1 MRRMA
6 TGSASGKKG
15 NESVVTE
22 RARSS
27 ARDTSSQ
34 IPSTATPSSYQQTES
49 KSLSGRGRP
58 PFECIALVLQGGGAL
73 GAYQGGVYQ
82 ALTEADLHPDLV
94 AGISI
99 GAINSALVAGNP
111 PEYRVQRLR
120 RFWEQVSQP
129 VLGMPTAPVML
140 NEFMHRV
147 LNETRAMGIL
157 LFGAPNFFVPRL
169 PSPVLVPRASPD
181 TLSFYDLA
189 PVRAELSQI
198 VDFDLINNGPMRLC
212 VGTVNVRTGNFLYF
226 DTATHG
232 IGLDHILASA
242 ALPPGFPA
250 VEIGGEYYW
259 DGGLLSNTPL
269 DWVLENSDRR
279 DTLTFQVDLWN
290 AKGNLPRDLIEADL
304 RQKEIRYSSRT
315 RLSTDR
321 FCKAQRL
328 RRAMRALIDDLP
340 LDLRHSRH
348 AEMLATEA
356 ADKVYNIIHLIYH
369 ARNYEGS
376 SKDYEFSRL
385 TMEEHWA
392 AGYDDTVR
400 TLRHPEVLQRPTHPD
415 GVFVFDVARDGR
427 L

>member
-1 MRRMA
+1 MSEVDERQGDTR
-6 TGSASGKKG
+6 SAGKPAI
-15 NESVVTE
+15 TD
-22 RARSS
+22 RTRSPP
-27 ARDTSSQ
+27 RDTSLQ
-34 IPSTATPSSYQQTES
+34 NPSTVTPSSHQQAEF
-49 KSLSGRGRP
+49 KSLPRRGRP
-58 PFECIALVLQGGGAL
+58 PFECIALMLQGGGAL

-82 ALTEADLHPDLV
+82 ALAEAELHPDLV

-99 GAINSALVAGNP
+99 GAINAAIIAGNP
-111 PEYRVQRLR
+111 PEHRVQRLR
-120 RFWEQVSQP
+120 SFWEHVSEP
-129 VLGMPTAPVML
+129 PLGIPTAPVQL
-140 NEFMHRV
+140 TEFTHRLV
-147 LNETRAMGIL
+147 NETRAMNII

-169 PSPVLVPRASPD
+169 PSPVLVPGASPD
-181 TLSFYDLA
+181 SLSFYDPS
-189 PVRAELSQI
+189 PVRATLAQI

-212 VGTVNVRTGNFLYF
+212 VGAVNVRTGNFLYF
-226 DTATHG
+226 DTTTHR
-232 IGLDHILASA
+232 IGLDCVLAST
-242 ALPPGFPA
+242 ALPPGLPA

-269 DWVLENSDRR
+269 DWVLDSSDRQ

-290 AKGNLPRDLIEADL
+290 KNGALPRDLKEVEL

-328 RRAMRALIDDLP
+328 RRAMRELIDDLP
-340 LDLRHSRH
+340 PDLRHTRC
-348 AEMLATEA
+348 AEVLAAEA
-356 ADKVYNIIHLIYH
+356 DNKVYNIIHLIYH
-369 ARNYEGS
+369 AQNYEGS

-392 AGYDDTVR
+392 AGYSDMVR
-400 TLRHPEVLQRPTHPD
+400 TLRHPEVLQRPSHPD

>member
-1 MRRMA
+1 MSELDERQRVARRA
-6 TGSASGKKG
+6 EEPT
-15 NESVVTE
+15 VTD
-22 RARSS
+22 RARSP
-27 ARDTSSQ
+27 ACDTSLQ
-34 IPSTATPSSYQQTES
+34 APSGATPNSQQQTEF

-82 ALTEADLHPDLV
+82 ALTEAGLHPDLV

-99 GAINSALVAGNP
+99 GAINCAIIAGNP

-120 RFWEQVSQP
+120 SFWEQVSQP
-129 VLGMPTAPVML
+129 LPGMSAVPGML
-140 NEFMHRV
+140 NEFTHRLV
-147 LNETRAMGIL
+147 NETRAMGIL

-169 PSPVLVPRASPD
+169 PSPVLVPRTSPD
-181 TLSFYDLA
+181 SLSFYDLS
-189 PVRAELSQI
+189 PVRATLAQI

-212 VGTVNVRTGNFLYF
+212 VGTVNVRSGNFLYF
-226 DTATHG
+226 DTTTHR

-259 DGGLLSNTPL
+259 DGGLVSNTPL
-269 DWVLENSDRR
+269 EWVLESSDRR

-290 AKGNLPRDLIEADL
+290 KNGDLPRNLTEAEL

-328 RRAMRALIDDLP
+328 RRAMRELIDDLP
-340 LDLRHSRH
+340 LELRHERH
-348 AEMLATEA
+348 VQVLAAEAD
-356 ADKVYNIIHLIYH
+356 DKVFNIIHLIYH
-369 ARNYEGS
+369 AKNYEGS

-392 AGYDDTVR
+392 AGYSDMVR

-427 L
+427 F

>member
-1 MRRMA
+1 MA
-6 TGSASGKKG
+6 TGNASGKEG
-15 NESVVTE
+15 TESVVTE
-22 RARSS
+22 RTGSP
-27 ARDTSSQ
+27 ARDTSLQ
-34 IPSTATPSSYQQTES
+34 VPSTAPPSPQQKTEL

-99 GAINSALVAGNP
+99 GAINAAIIAGNP

-120 RFWEQVSQP
+120 SFWEQVSQP
-129 VLGMPTAPVML
+129 PLGLPTVPVKMTEFTHRL
-140 NEFMHRV
+140 VNEM
-147 LNETRAMGIL
+147 RAIGIL

-169 PSPVLVPRASPD
+169 PSPILVPRSSPD
-181 TLSFYDLA
+181 RLSFYDLA
-189 PVRAELSQI
+189 PVRATLAQI
-198 VDFDLINNGPMRLC
+198 IDFDLINNGPMRLC
-212 VGTVNVRTGNFLYF
+212 VGTVNIRSGNFLYF
-226 DTATHG
+226 DTTTHR
-232 IGLDHILASA
+232 IGLECILASA

-250 VEIGGEYYW
+250 VEIGGEYFW

-269 DWVLENSDRR
+269 DWVLESSDRR

-290 AKGNLPRDLIEADL
+290 AKGDLPRDLIEAEL

-328 RRAMRALIDDLP
+328 RRAMRALLEDLP

-348 AEMLATEA
+348 AEVLATEA
-356 ADKVYNIIHLIYH
+356 DNKVYNIIQLIYH

-392 AGYDDTVR
+392 AGHDDTVR
-400 TLRHPEVLQRPTHPD
+400 TLRHPEVLQRPAHPD

>member
-1 MRRMA
+1 MLMDVASPRRD
-6 TGSASGKKG
+6 SRR
-15 NESVVTE
+15 V
-22 RARSS
+22 
-27 ARDTSSQ
+27 
-34 IPSTATPSSYQQTES
+34 
-49 KSLSGRGRP
+49 RP

-82 ALTEADLHPDLV
+82 ALAEADLHPDLV

-99 GAINSALVAGNP
+99 GAINAAIIAGNP
-111 PEYRVQRLR
+111 PERRVQRLR
-120 RFWEQVSQP
+120 SFWEEISEP
-129 VLGMPTAPVML
+129 PLGIPTVPFKL
-140 NEFMHRV
+140 DEFTHRV
-147 LNETRAMGIL
+147 VNQTRAVNVI
-157 LFGAPNFFVPRL
+157 LFGAPHFFVPRV
-169 PSPVLVPRASPD
+169 PSPILAAHGSPD
-181 TLSFYDLA
+181 SLSYYDTEPLRETLT
-189 PVRAELSQI
+189 QI

-212 VGTVNVRTGNFLYF
+212 VGTVSVRSGNFLYF
-226 DTATHG
+226 DTTTYR
-232 IGLDHILASA
+232 IGLDCVLASA

-250 VEIGGEYYW
+250 VKIGEEYYW
-259 DGGLLSNTPL
+259 DGGLVSNTPL
-269 DWVLENSDRR
+269 DWVLESPDRR

-290 AKGNLPRDLIEADL
+290 AKGDLPRDLIEAEL

-328 RRAMRALIDDLP
+328 RRAMRELIDELP
-340 LDLRHSRH
+340 PELRDTRH
-348 AEMLATEA
+348 AQVLAAEA
-356 ADKVYNIIHLIYH
+356 DDKVYNIIHLIYH

-392 AGYDDTVR
+392 AGYSDMVR

-415 GVFVFDVARDGR
+415 GVFVFDVWRHGR

>member
-1 MRRMA
+1 MS
-6 TGSASGKKG
+6 TENASDK
-15 NESVVTE
+15 TE
-22 RARSS
+22 KDTIITDRTRSPACS
-27 ARDTSSQ
+27 TSPQVSSTSMPSSQ
-34 IPSTATPSSYQQTES
+34 PQTGW
-49 KSLSGRGRP
+49 KSLQGRGRP
-58 PFECIALVLQGGGAL
+58 PFERIALVLQGGGAL

-99 GAINSALVAGNP
+99 GAINCAIIAGNP

-120 RFWEQVSQP
+120 SFWEQVSQP
-129 VLGMPTAPVML
+129 QLGVPSVPVKL
-140 NEFMHRV
+140 DEFTHRLV
-147 LNETRAMGIL
+147 NETRAMGIL

-169 PSPVLVPRASPD
+169 PSPIFVSRASPD
-181 TLSFYDLA
+181 SLSFYDTS
-189 PVRAELSQI
+189 PVRETLAQI

-212 VGTVNVRTGNFLYF
+212 VGTVNVRSGNFVYF
-226 DTATHG
+226 DTARHR

-269 DWVLENSDRR
+269 DWVLESSDRR

-290 AKGNLPRDLIEADL
+290 AKGDLPRNLTEAEL

-328 RRAMRALIDDLP
+328 RRAMRKLIDDLP
-340 LDLRHSRH
+340 LDLRRAPH
-348 AEMLATEA
+348 AQVLAAEA
-356 ADKVYNIIHLIYH
+356 DDKVYNIIHLIYH
-369 ARNYEGS
+369 AQNYEGS
-376 SKDYEFSRL
+376 SKDYEFSRS
-385 TMEEHWA
+385 TMEDHWA
-392 AGYDDTVR
+392 AGYNDTVR
-400 TLRHPEVLQRPTHPD
+400 TLRHPEVLQRPADPD
-415 GVFVFDVARDGR
+415 GLFVFDVARDGR